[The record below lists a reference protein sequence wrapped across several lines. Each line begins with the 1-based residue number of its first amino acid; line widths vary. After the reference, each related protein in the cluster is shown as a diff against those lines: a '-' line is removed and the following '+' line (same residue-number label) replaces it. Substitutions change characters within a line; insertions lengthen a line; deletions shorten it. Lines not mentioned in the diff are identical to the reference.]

1 MCTPPVHSGLRGCG
15 WGLAVRRAVPQ
26 IAPSGH
32 FNGSNRLLVVQES
45 KAHEAN
51 IATFE
56 LVPPFPARS
65 PVISANYHSCITNP
79 RDNGQREI
87 APRAPRSREIRGG
100 EGGIHLRLSVLASCA
115 EDIWTTGRRPD
126 CDLLILQLVAVWL
139 VRPYALPR

>member
-1 MCTPPVHSGLRGCG
+1 MCTPPVHSGLR
-15 WGLAVRRAVPQ
+15 LRLRAVRRAVPQ

-65 PVISANYHSCITNP
+65 PVISANYHSCIANP

-87 APRAPRSREIRGG
+87 APRSREIRGG
-100 EGGIHLRLSVLASCA
+100 EGGIHLRLLVLASCA

-126 CDLLILQLVAVWL
+126 CDLLTLQLVAVARTAIRAADD
-139 VRPYALPR
+139 V